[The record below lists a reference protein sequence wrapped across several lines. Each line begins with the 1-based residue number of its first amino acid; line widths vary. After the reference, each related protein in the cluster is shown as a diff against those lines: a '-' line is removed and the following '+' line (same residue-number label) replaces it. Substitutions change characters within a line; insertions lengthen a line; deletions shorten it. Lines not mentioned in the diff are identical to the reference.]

1 MDIRKYL
8 TVQIKKCRNRMNLA
22 RLIDCAIVF
31 AAAGG
36 VLGTACELVSLVWP
50 FYHVHLAAGLCFG
63 LGLLAGAGCALH
75 RRADMEQAARRLDS
89 FGLKERIV
97 TAYELMD
104 KGVETGDALAEM
116 QRQDA
121 LVHYNQARD
130 RIKIPL
136 RPDKR
141 HVLALVL
148 SVIMVAGLSLVPSP
162 VRDQAQ
168 LRHQVQEAAKEELQ
182 QLEALADALDR
193 VDMESLTE
201 EQKLR
206 MQELQEAMRRSWE
219 ELTHSDTWESLA
231 LAQERLEYKYQQA
244 GQSLAQLAS
253 QMQDPGAA
261 GIASAQALAQ
271 AAGQNGGGNNLA
283 QAAISSGQSGNG
295 SNSGNGDGN
304 GSNNGNGA
312 GNGSNSGNGD
322 GNGSNN
328 GNGAGNGSNN
338 GNGAGNGSNNGS
350 GAGNGSNNGNGAGSG
365 SNNGNGDGNGSNSGN
380 GDGAGSG
387 NGNGDGAGQGNGSG
401 GRGTGSS
408 NAPHDYVS
416 IPNDIGDDPS
426 LTGEKNGDQNSGY
439 FRQQNGLAWEGEHV
453 DYNSVISQYTNRA
466 FEGITRGKY
475 PSGMESVIRDY
486 FENLN
491 Q

>member
-1 MDIRKYL
+1 MDSRKYL
-8 TVQIKKCRNRMNLA
+8 TAQIKKCKNRMNLA
-22 RLIDCAIVF
+22 RIIDCGIVY

-36 VLGTACELVSLVWP
+36 VFGMVCELVSLVRP
-50 FYHVHLAAGLCFG
+50 FYYVHLAAGLCFG
-63 LGLLAGAGCALH
+63 LGLLAGAGYALY
-75 RRADMEQAARRLDS
+75 RRVDMEQAARRMDS
-89 FGLKERIV
+89 FGLKERMV

-104 KGVETGDALAEM
+104 KGAETGDMFAEM

-121 LVHYNQARD
+121 LAHYNQARD

-136 RPDKR
+136 CPNKR

-148 SVIMVAGLSLVPSP
+148 SAAMVTGLGFVPSS

-168 LRHQVQEAAKEELQ
+168 LRHQVQEEAKEELQ
-182 QLEALADALDR
+182 QLEKLEDALEG

-206 MQELQEAMRRSWE
+206 IQELQEAMQRSRE
-219 ELTHSDTWESLA
+219 ELARADTWESLS
-231 LAQERLEYKYQQA
+231 LAQERLDYKYQQA
-244 GQSLAQLAS
+244 GESLAQLAS
-253 QMQDPGAA
+253 RMENPGAA

-271 AAGQNGGGNNLA
+271 AAGQNGAGTNLA
-283 QAAISSGQSGNG
+283 QAAASPSQNGSNDGSNGNGSGGNGGGGNGSSNGGGDSGGNGNSNGGGDNGGNGSSNGGGDNEGNG
-295 SNSGNGDGN
+295 SNSAGDNG
-304 GSNNGNGA
+304 GNGA
-312 GNGSNSGNGD
+312 GDSGNGI
-322 GNGSNN
+322 
-328 GNGAGNGSNN
+328 
-338 GNGAGNGSNNGS
+338 GS
-350 GAGNGSNNGNGAGSG
+350 GGSGSGSGSGDQGAGSG
-365 SNNGNGDGNGSNSGN
+365 SGDGQGS
-380 GDGAGSG
+380 GSG
-387 NGNGDGAGQGNGSG
+387 N

-408 NAPHDYVS
+408 NAVHDYVS
-416 IPNDIGDDPS
+416 IPNDIADDPS

-453 DYNSVISQYTNRA
+453 DYNSVISQYTDRA
-466 FEGITRGKY
+466 YEGITRGRY

>member
-312 GNGSNSGNGD
+312 GNGSN
-322 GNGSNN
+322 
-328 GNGAGNGSNN
+328 
-338 GNGAGNGSNNGS
+338 
-350 GAGNGSNNGNGAGSG
+350 
-365 SNNGNGDGNGSNSGN
+365 NGNGDGNGSNSGN

>member
-162 VRDQAQ
+162 VREQAQ

-304 GSNNGNGA
+304 GSNNGNG
-312 GNGSNSGNGD
+312 D

-328 GNGAGNGSNN
+328 GNG
-338 GNGAGNGSNNGS
+338 
-350 GAGNGSNNGNGAGSG
+350 
-365 SNNGNGDGNGSNSGN
+365 DGN
-380 GDGAGSG
+380 G

-408 NAPHDYVS
+408 NALHDYVS

>member
-1 MDIRKYL
+1 
-8 TVQIKKCRNRMNLA
+8 MNLA

-295 SNSGNGDGN
+295 SNSGNGDG
-304 GSNNGNGA
+304 
-312 GNGSNSGNGD
+312 
-322 GNGSNN
+322 
-328 GNGAGNGSNN
+328 
-338 GNGAGNGSNNGS
+338 
-350 GAGNGSNNGNGAGSG
+350 
-365 SNNGNGDGNGSNSGN
+365 
-380 GDGAGSG
+380 AGSG

-408 NAPHDYVS
+408 NALHDYVS

>member
-148 SVIMVAGLSLVPSP
+148 SVIMVAGLSLVPST

-206 MQELQEAMRRSWE
+206 MQELQEAMQRSWE

-304 GSNNGNGA
+304 GSNNGNGD
-312 GNGSNSGNGD
+312 GNGSNNGNGD

-328 GNGAGNGSNN
+328 GNGDGS
-338 GNGAGNGSNNGS
+338 
-350 GAGNGSNNGNGAGSG
+350 GSNNGNGAGSG
-365 SNNGNGDGNGSNSGN
+365 SNNGNGAGNGSNSGN
-380 GDGAGSG
+380 GAGAGSG

>member
-304 GSNNGNGA
+304 GSNNGNG
-312 GNGSNSGNGD
+312 
-322 GNGSNN
+322 
-328 GNGAGNGSNN
+328 
-338 GNGAGNGSNNGS
+338 
-350 GAGNGSNNGNGAGSG
+350 
-365 SNNGNGDGNGSNSGN
+365 DGNGSNSGN

>member
-168 LRHQVQEAAKEELQ
+168 LRHQVQEAAKEALQ

-304 GSNNGNGA
+304 GSNNGN
-312 GNGSNSGNGD
+312 
-322 GNGSNN
+322 
-328 GNGAGNGSNN
+328 
-338 GNGAGNGSNNGS
+338 

>member
-338 GNGAGNGSNNGS
+338 GNGAG
-350 GAGNGSNNGNGAGSG
+350 SG

>member
-1 MDIRKYL
+1 MDIRKNL

-312 GNGSNSGNGD
+312 GNGSN
-322 GNGSNN
+322 
-328 GNGAGNGSNN
+328 
-338 GNGAGNGSNNGS
+338 
-350 GAGNGSNNGNGAGSG
+350 NGNGAGSG

>member
-312 GNGSNSGNGD
+312 GNGSN
-322 GNGSNN
+322 N

-338 GNGAGNGSNNGS
+338 GN

>member
-104 KGVETGDALAEM
+104 KGVETRDALAEM

-206 MQELQEAMRRSWE
+206 MQKLQEAMRRSWE

-295 SNSGNGDGN
+295 SNNGNGDGN
-304 GSNNGNGA
+304 GSNNGNG
-312 GNGSNSGNGD
+312 D

-328 GNGAGNGSNN
+328 GNGD
-338 GNGAGNGSNNGS
+338 
-350 GAGNGSNNGNGAGSG
+350 GSG
-365 SNNGNGDGNGSNSGN
+365 SNNGNGDGNGSNSGNGDGNGSNSGNGDGAGSGNGNGDGAGSGNGN

>member
-136 RPDKR
+136 HPDKR

-322 GNGSNN
+322 G
-328 GNGAGNGSNN
+328 
-338 GNGAGNGSNNGS
+338 
-350 GAGNGSNNGNGAGSG
+350 
-365 SNNGNGDGNGSNSGN
+365 
-380 GDGAGSG
+380 AGSG

-408 NAPHDYVS
+408 NALHDYVS

>member
-271 AAGQNGGGNNLA
+271 AAGQHGGGHNLA

-304 GSNNGNGA
+304 GSNNGN
-312 GNGSNSGNGD
+312 
-322 GNGSNN
+322 
-328 GNGAGNGSNN
+328 
-338 GNGAGNGSNNGS
+338 

>member
-295 SNSGNGDGN
+295 SNSGNGDG
-304 GSNNGNGA
+304 
-312 GNGSNSGNGD
+312 
-322 GNGSNN
+322 
-328 GNGAGNGSNN
+328 
-338 GNGAGNGSNNGS
+338 
-350 GAGNGSNNGNGAGSG
+350 
-365 SNNGNGDGNGSNSGN
+365 
-380 GDGAGSG
+380 AGSG

-408 NAPHDYVS
+408 NALHDYVS

>member
-322 GNGSNN
+322 G
-328 GNGAGNGSNN
+328 
-338 GNGAGNGSNNGS
+338 
-350 GAGNGSNNGNGAGSG
+350 
-365 SNNGNGDGNGSNSGN
+365 
-380 GDGAGSG
+380 AGSG

-408 NAPHDYVS
+408 NALHDYVS

>member
-312 GNGSNSGNGD
+312 GNGSN
-322 GNGSNN
+322 
-328 GNGAGNGSNN
+328 
-338 GNGAGNGSNNGS
+338 
-350 GAGNGSNNGNGAGSG
+350 NGNGAGSG

>member
-304 GSNNGNGA
+304 GSN
-312 GNGSNSGNGD
+312 
-322 GNGSNN
+322 
-328 GNGAGNGSNN
+328 
-338 GNGAGNGSNNGS
+338 
-350 GAGNGSNNGNGAGSG
+350 
-365 SNNGNGDGNGSNSGN
+365 SGN

-408 NAPHDYVS
+408 NALHDYVS

>member
-295 SNSGNGDGN
+295 SNSGNGDG
-304 GSNNGNGA
+304 
-312 GNGSNSGNGD
+312 
-322 GNGSNN
+322 
-328 GNGAGNGSNN
+328 
-338 GNGAGNGSNNGS
+338 
-350 GAGNGSNNGNGAGSG
+350 
-365 SNNGNGDGNGSNSGN
+365 
-380 GDGAGSG
+380 AGSG

>member
-148 SVIMVAGLSLVPSP
+148 SVIMVAGLSLVPST

-219 ELTHSDTWESLA
+219 ELTRSDTWESLA

-304 GSNNGNGA
+304 GSNNGNGD

-322 GNGSNN
+322 GN
-328 GNGAGNGSNN
+328 
-338 GNGAGNGSNNGS
+338 
-350 GAGNGSNNGNGAGSG
+350 G

-408 NAPHDYVS
+408 NALHDYVS

>member
-295 SNSGNGDGN
+295 SNSGNG
-304 GSNNGNGA
+304 
-312 GNGSNSGNGD
+312 
-322 GNGSNN
+322 
-328 GNGAGNGSNN
+328 
-338 GNGAGNGSNNGS
+338 
-350 GAGNGSNNGNGAGSG
+350 AGSG

>member
-244 GQSLAQLAS
+244 GQSMAQLAS

-304 GSNNGNGA
+304 GSNNGN
-312 GNGSNSGNGD
+312 
-322 GNGSNN
+322 
-328 GNGAGNGSNN
+328 
-338 GNGAGNGSNNGS
+338 